1 VYIAIAFPPI
11 YQVQIWSVHPPSQLA
26 PVKSQYANCG
36 PHSLRHP
43 LVLDPQTSTMAPPD
57 STTQNGH
64 AGINGNGTGLSAA
77 QKLLQRHVT
86 VEEVPDEAG
95 LNHPLPPVSGGILES
110 KDEAPAPG
118 WVPPVS
124 AKAAGKQKEQSK
136 PLLDTQSEELFP
148 GLGAAPKSRQP
159 TTTTPTWGAKNPA
172 QGLSATNGASGFSSN
187 GRSTPQSG
195 INTPTSASQAAAR
208 GGPRKMEI
216 PGQVQERI
224 FLEKNQMLPR
234 PQLKKPLPDIL
245 KDINRKSKK
254 VNVTLSAG
262 ENGTTFYATGSSE
275 AAVQA
280 LRDVVAQV
288 GAKVSACISSPLK
301 AANV

>member
-1 VYIAIAFPPI
+1 
-11 YQVQIWSVHPPSQLA
+11 
-26 PVKSQYANCG
+26 
-36 PHSLRHP
+36 
-43 LVLDPQTSTMAPPD
+43 MAPPD

-86 VEEVPDEAG
+86 VEDTVDEAD
-95 LNHPLPPVSGGILES
+95 LNHPLPPVSSSILES
-110 KDEAPAPG
+110 KDDAPAPG

-148 GLGAAPKSRQP
+148 GLGAAPKARQP
-159 TTTTPTWGAKNPA
+159 TTTTPTWGAK
-172 QGLSATNGASGFSSN
+172 TNGTSGVSSN

-195 INTPTSASQAAAR
+195 INTPTSASQAATR
-208 GGPRKMEI
+208 GAPRKMEI

-275 AAVQA
+275 AALQA

-288 GAKVSACISSPLK
+288 GAKVRAWISS
-301 AANV
+301 VECY